1 MKRVTQASIAGAAVV
16 LALSLAGCS
25 TAAPQPADTVTATSV
40 EPLAPEVTKAPL
52 APLTAEEAYGVCDA
66 LSLRETSDQVTYT
79 HEPFADSTIVQR
91 PDGWWYV
98 GVEGTTTTDATGQT
112 QVSGD
117 FCLIKGTI
125 LDTEVHS
132 LSSQLRSIA
141 DFDPQA
147 PLDDEQWGFS
157 GPGGI

>member
-1 MKRVTQASIAGAAVV
+1 MNRVTQASIAGAAVA

-25 TAAPQPADTVTATSV
+25 AAAPQPAATVTATSV
-40 EPLAPEVTKAPL
+40 ETLAPEVTKAPL

-66 LSLRETSDQVTYT
+66 MVLRDTSDQVTYT
-79 HEPFADSTIVQR
+79 HEPFADTTIVER
-91 PDGWWYV
+91 ADGWWYV

-125 LDTEVHS
+125 LDTEVYA
-132 LSSQLRSIA
+132 LSSRLRSIA
-141 DFDPQA
+141 DLDPQA
-147 PLDDEQWGFS
+147 PLDDEQWGLS